1 MSGGGKRIGGRL
13 DNFDKR
19 LLELVQ
25 RDNQQT
31 LEMLSEKLCLSA
43 TAVRRRLK
51 RLRDNGTIINDVA
64 LIDPA
69 RVGITVI
76 VSIRFEKES
85 HATYEAFKQRMRAAH
100 EVTQCYTVS
109 GDVDFI
115 VVVHLPD
122 LKSYDAWVGEHLL
135 SDQAIA
141 RSTANI
147 VYTRVKFDTAIPIP
161 SG

>member
-1 MSGGGKRIGGRL
+1 M
-13 DNFDKR
+13 DTFDRR

-31 LEMLSEKLCLSA
+31 LEKLGAKLSLSP

-51 RLRDNGTIINDVA
+51 RLHDNGTIIGDVA
-64 LIDPA
+64 IMEPA
-69 RVGITVI
+69 SVGITVV

-85 HATYEAFKQRMRAAH
+85 HTTYETFKQRMLAAP
-100 EVTQCYTVS
+100 EVAQCYTVS

-115 VVVHLPD
+115 VIAHLPD
-122 LKSYDAWVGEHLL
+122 LPSYDAWVGEHLL
-135 SDQAIA
+135 SNEAIA

-147 VYTRVKFDTAIPIP
+147 VYSRVKFDTAIPISP
-161 SG
+161 C